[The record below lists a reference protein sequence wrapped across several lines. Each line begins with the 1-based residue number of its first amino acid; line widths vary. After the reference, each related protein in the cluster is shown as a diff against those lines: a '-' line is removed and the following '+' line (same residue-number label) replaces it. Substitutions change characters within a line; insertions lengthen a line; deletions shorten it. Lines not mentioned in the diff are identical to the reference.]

1 MIRCYDLVEEGME
14 EMAEHHEKEKQ
25 SIGFQKTFIL
35 WVWWVFIEQS
45 VVFRCDAM
53 LCCWFVVG
61 LIEEELV
68 EKGREEWQ
76 SIMKGE
82 RQSIG
87 FQKTF
92 RDNYTLPTRGLPLI
106 LCAYMWFKF

>member
-1 MIRCYDLVEEGME
+1 M
-14 EMAEHHEKEKQ
+14 
-25 SIGFQKTFIL
+25 
-35 WVWWVFIEQS
+35 
-45 VVFRCDAM
+45 VFRCDAM

-87 FQKTF
+87 F
-92 RDNYTLPTRGLPLI
+92 
-106 LCAYMWFKF
+106 

>member
-35 WVWWVFIEQS
+35 WVWWVFIEQY

-68 EKGREEWQ
+68 EKGREE
-76 SIMKGE
+76 MAEHHE
-82 RQSIG
+82 RRKAKHRVLENIQG
-87 FQKTF
+87 
-92 RDNYTLPTRGLPLI
+92 
-106 LCAYMWFKF
+106 